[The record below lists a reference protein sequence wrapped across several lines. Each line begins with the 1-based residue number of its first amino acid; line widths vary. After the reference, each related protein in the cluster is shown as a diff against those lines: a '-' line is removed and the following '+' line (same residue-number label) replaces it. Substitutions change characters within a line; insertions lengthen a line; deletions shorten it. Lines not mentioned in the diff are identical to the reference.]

1 MYNLLSL
8 LADEDRAAPSDFP
21 STMLACRTMLSVMI
35 ITKVLKL
42 LDGRLDQAQEERM
55 PRFDPL
61 VKAEDK
67 VLPEA
72 PKSS

>member
-1 MYNLLSL
+1 MDSLLSL
-8 LADEDRAAPSDFP
+8 LADEDGAAPRDFS
-21 STMLACRTMLSVMI
+21 STMLACRTTLSAVMI

-42 LDGRLDQAQEERM
+42 LDGRLDQAQEGRM
-55 PRFDPL
+55 PRFDWL

-72 PKSS
+72 PK